1 MNRTDNSGNWETY
14 ISMYENNIPAS
25 TTVRMELLE
34 IAPIKRYPIVVET
47 GLTYIPGEND
57 GFPDIQTLEM
67 LHELSSKLEN
77 LFRRNGEH
85 LFVGSFMSNGD
96 RFEYYYLTEISD
108 IENQLHSFY
117 KKNYPNQE
125 YEINVVKDVKWTY
138 YKDFLYPNDETLAY
152 ISDEK
157 LIKRIEDSGDNT
169 SQSRKI
175 NHWLFFKSERKMN
188 KCKTILTKEGFT
200 LESETVN
207 KKNNLPYELKIS
219 KQGPII
225 IDSIFN
231 TTCFLRETT
240 EKYKGRYDGWET
252 SIVK

>member
-34 IAPIKRYPIVVET
+34 IAPIKRYTIVVET

-117 KKNYPNQE
+117 KKNYPNQ
-125 YEINVVKDVKWTY
+125 
-138 YKDFLYPNDETLAY
+138 
-152 ISDEK
+152 
-157 LIKRIEDSGDNT
+157 
-169 SQSRKI
+169 
-175 NHWLFFKSERKMN
+175 
-188 KCKTILTKEGFT
+188 
-200 LESETVN
+200 
-207 KKNNLPYELKIS
+207 
-219 KQGPII
+219 
-225 IDSIFN
+225 
-231 TTCFLRETT
+231 
-240 EKYKGRYDGWET
+240 
-252 SIVK
+252 